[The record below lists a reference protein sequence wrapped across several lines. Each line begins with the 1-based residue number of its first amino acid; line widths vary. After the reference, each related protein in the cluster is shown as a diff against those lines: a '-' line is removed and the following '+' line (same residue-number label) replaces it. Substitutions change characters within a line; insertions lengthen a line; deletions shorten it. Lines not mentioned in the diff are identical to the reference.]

1 LVTDAR
7 RRGAAH
13 ERDCITTSSLRA
25 ARFQFTED
33 WRRTLEAPAEV
44 TGGGHHVIISC
55 LPIGG
60 RSPSFA
66 VLQRAEP
73 YGLETQFFGWFL
85 NRTEFPRLRTR
96 RRSRAHAGVVMMD
109 ETPAHGAPE

>member
-33 WRRTLEAPAEV
+33 WRRTLEALAEI
-44 TGGGHHVIISC
+44 TGGHVFISR

-60 RSPSFA
+60 RGPSFA
-66 VLQRAEP
+66 VLQRPEP
-73 YGLETQFFGWFL
+73 YGPETQFLGWLL
-85 NRTEFPRLRTR
+85 NRTEFLACARG
-96 RRSRAHAGVVMMD
+96 AGLELMPEFVMMD